1 MIAPQAT
8 QAGPVRPRTVWN
20 LTKRFKQHNAQF
32 SRPAWESRSNNVF
45 AFSSWTHWILL
56 HAWTHSKGQPVT
68 NTSSALASLK
78 ISVNRMHLVGFVSSA
93 LSPRKQ
99 DVADWILVKLA
110 LLWSLLWWYY
120 NHINSFKPPQS
131 ESKLGC
137 LNLAFSPTDRSGEE
151 VWRPQAV
158 SKILKRGVQDFR

>member
-8 QAGPVRPRTVWN
+8 QAGPVRSRTVWN

-45 AFSSWTHWILL
+45 AFSSWAHWILL
-56 HAWTHSKGQPVT
+56 HAWTHSKGQRVT
-68 NTSSALASLK
+68 NTSSALASLR
-78 ISVNRMHLVGFVSSA
+78 ISVNRMHLVGFVSSEA
-93 LSPRKQ
+93 GCNWLIEYLYNLHYCE
-99 DVADWILVKLA
+99 V
-110 LLWSLLWWYY
+110 YY
-120 NHINSFKPPQS
+120 DDIDYINSFKPPQS